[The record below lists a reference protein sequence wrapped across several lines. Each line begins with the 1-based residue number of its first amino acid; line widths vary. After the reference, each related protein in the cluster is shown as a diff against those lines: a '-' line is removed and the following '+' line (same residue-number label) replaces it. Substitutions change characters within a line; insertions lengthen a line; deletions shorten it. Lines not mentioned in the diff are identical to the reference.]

1 MGGWIIG
8 GWGWGGQRLCWPP
21 LSNYWGAGPPA
32 PRLPPLSTPMLPVY
46 TAKCLDFELVLS
58 FKLKV
63 ILHII
68 CLFVFF
74 LNLVSYSMSYVQDV

>member
-8 GWGWGGQRLCWPP
+8 VGGGGGGQRLCWPP
-21 LSNYWGAGPPA
+21 FQIIEGLDPLPP
-32 PRLPPLSTPMLPVY
+32 LPLSTPMLPDY

-58 FKLKV
+58 LKFKV

-68 CLFVFF
+68 CFF
-74 LNLVSYSMSYVQDV
+74 S